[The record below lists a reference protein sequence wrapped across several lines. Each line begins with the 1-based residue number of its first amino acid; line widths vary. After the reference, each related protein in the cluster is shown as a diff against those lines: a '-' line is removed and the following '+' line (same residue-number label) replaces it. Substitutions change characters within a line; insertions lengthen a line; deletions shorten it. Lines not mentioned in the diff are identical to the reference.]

1 MLRWAGH
8 VARTEYPEMCIQGFG
23 GGDLREREH
32 LEDIDVDGIIIL
44 KMGF

>member
-1 MLRWAGH
+1 
-8 VARTEYPEMCIQGFG
+8 MCIQGFG

-32 LEDIDVDGIIIL
+32 LEDIDVDGIITL